1 MLINHV
7 SGAWSAPAPAVSH
20 TLPLLLTTHTSP
32 LLQVDRSDTHLASA
46 VIQIDQKTDENGG
59 WPLEVMDAD
68 GNVSEIY
75 LQANELVLYEGA
87 RFRHGR
93 PMRFAGDDFANIF
106 SHFSP
111 EDWKGA
117 GKSPRYGRP
126 S

>member
-1 MLINHV
+1 MQDILEWWTGRRLVHTSTFGVRIYHRDSMLINHV

-68 GNVSEIY
+68 GKNLEQ
-75 LQANELVLYEGA
+75 LTN
-87 RFRHGR
+87 GR
-93 PMRFAGDDFANIF
+93 AV
-106 SHFSP
+106 HVYP
-111 EDWKGA
+111 EWA
-117 GKSPRYGRP
+117 PY
-126 S
+126 